1 MMKILTIYGCI
12 YIYAQR
18 GIPWKFFG
26 GGLPMGGGTKSDP
39 EKGDRDIES
48 PGYKVTRLADTLGTR
63 FYRDYFNWCAECK
76 SKIRVPKYFA
86 KLLLVA

>member
-39 EKGDRDIES
+39 EKGDMDI
-48 PGYKVTRLADTLGTR
+48 K
-63 FYRDYFNWCAECK
+63 
-76 SKIRVPKYFA
+76 
-86 KLLLVA
+86 